1 MPKKL
6 PVYLI
11 KILNNS
17 LDVLENFYKKDSALT
32 ITELSEIL
40 KIYPSTIHRI
50 LETLKYRGY
59 VEQDSVTKKYFLGLQ
74 LFKLGKYKMSKID
87 LVKVSHP
94 FLKELVDNFNENAYL
109 GIYHEEKVLYLEK
122 VESTHR
128 ITMSTHIGETAP
140 LYCSALGK
148 LLLTGLSKEEINKI
162 LSKNKLKRFTKKT
175 ITNKRLLK
183 AEINKVKKQGFALD
197 IGEHEENVCCVA
209 AGVLNHKGEIIAAI
223 SVSLPSYRLDSK
235 TKLNNIKELVIQKGK
250 EISTQM
256 GYNFLKNY
264 N

>member
-6 PVYLI
+6 PIYRI

-17 LDVLENFYKKDSALT
+17 LNILVSFYKKDSALS

-59 VEQDSVTKKYFLGLQ
+59 VEQNPVSKKYFLGLQ
-74 LFKLGKYKMSKID
+74 LLKLAKYKIGKID
-87 LVKVSHP
+87 LVKISRP
-94 FLKELVDNFNENAYL
+94 FLKELVDHFNENAYL
-109 GIYHEEKVLYLEK
+109 GTYHENEVIYLEK
-122 VESTHR
+122 VESTNR
-128 ITMSTHIGETAP
+128 ITMSTHIGESAP

-148 LLLTGLSKEEINKI
+148 ILLTGLSKEEINKI

-175 ITNKRLLK
+175 ITNKSLLK

-197 IGEHEENVCCVA
+197 VGEHEENVCCVA
-209 AGVLNHKGEIIAAI
+209 AGILNHQGKIIGAI

-235 TKLNNIKELVIQKGK
+235 AKLNNIKELVIQKGK
-250 EISTQM
+250 EISMRM
-256 GYNFLKNY
+256 GYDVLKT
-264 N
+264 